1 MKEELVKQIISRIPL
16 KTGQIFHFKNAN
28 CKENVFY
35 TKKFEFC
42 HHGQFYIEVSKRE
55 KEVIKMVGS
64 MPEIRVKVSSELKKD
79 IESIARM
86 KGKNLS
92 SIVREA
98 LKLYVQ
104 EKYYRKTKEILNIE
118 DRVGMAVATELYPEL
133 EEIKN
138 RLDMIADA
146 VQTQNSQAE
155 KTPAK
160 EEEEKIDFPKV
171 PGLHYKVDGN
181 NVIYED
187 GSIYNLYLGAW
198 LVTKEEVANWKRKM
212 ERERNLLR

>member
-1 MKEELVKQIISRIPL
+1 
-16 KTGQIFHFKNAN
+16 
-28 CKENVFY
+28 
-35 TKKFEFC
+35 
-42 HHGQFYIEVSKRE
+42 
-55 KEVIKMVGS
+55 MVGS

-79 IESIARM
+79 IEALARIR
-86 KGKNLS
+86 GKNLS

-104 EKYYRKTKEILNIE
+104 ERYYERTEDILNIE
-118 DRVGMAVATELYPEL
+118 SRVGMAVVTELYPQL

-138 RLDMIADA
+138 RLDMIADFA
-146 VQTQNSQAE
+146 QTQSSQAE

-160 EEEEKIDFPKV
+160 EEEEKVDFPKV

-198 LVTKEEVANWKRKM
+198 LVTKEEVAKWKRKK
-212 ERERNLLR
+212 EKERNLLR

>member
-1 MKEELVKQIISRIPL
+1 MAK
-16 KTGQIFHFKNAN
+16 
-28 CKENVFY
+28 
-35 TKKFEFC
+35 
-42 HHGQFYIEVSKRE
+42 
-55 KEVIKMVGS
+55 S

-79 IESIARM
+79 IEALARM
-86 KGKNLS
+86 RGKNLS

-98 LKLYVQ
+98 LELYVQ
-104 EKYYRKTKEILNIE
+104 ERYYRKTNEILNIE
-118 DRVGMAVATELYPEL
+118 GRVGMAVVTELYPEL

-146 VQTQNSQAE
+146 VQTRSYQAE
-155 KTPAK
+155 NTPTK
-160 EEEEKIDFPKV
+160 ENNEEKIDFPKV

-198 LVTKEEVANWKRKM
+198 LVTKEEVAKWKRKK
-212 ERERNLLR
+212 EREKNLLW

>member
-1 MKEELVKQIISRIPL
+1 MGDNKDPAKLTIRIDS
-16 KTGQIFHFKNAN
+16 A
-28 CKENVFY
+28 
-35 TKKFEFC
+35 
-42 HHGQFYIEVSKRE
+42 
-55 KEVIKMVGS
+55 
-64 MPEIRVKVSSELKKD
+64 LKKD
-79 IESIARM
+79 LDAIARM
-86 KGKNLS
+86 KNTS
-92 SIVREA
+92 TNRIVREA

-104 EKYYRKTKEILNIE
+104 EEYYKRAEYILNIE
-118 DRVGMAVATELYPEL
+118 DRVGMAVVTELYPQL

-146 VQTQNSQAE
+146 VQTQSSQSE

-160 EEEEKIDFPKV
+160 EEDEEKIYFPKV

-198 LVTKEEVANWKRKM
+198 LVTKEEVAKWKRKK
-212 ERERNLLR
+212 EREKNLLW

>member
-1 MKEELVKQIISRIPL
+1 
-16 KTGQIFHFKNAN
+16 
-28 CKENVFY
+28 
-35 TKKFEFC
+35 
-42 HHGQFYIEVSKRE
+42 
-55 KEVIKMVGS
+55 MVGS

-79 IESIARM
+79 IEALARM
-86 KGKNLS
+86 RGKNLS
-92 SIVREA
+92 FIVREA

-104 EKYYRKTKEILNIE
+104 ERYYERAEDILNIE
-118 DRVGMAVATELYPEL
+118 GRVGMAVITELYPEL

-138 RLDMIADA
+138 RLDMIADFA
-146 VQTQNSQAE
+146 QTQSSQAE

-160 EEEEKIDFPKV
+160 EEEEKVDFPKV

-198 LVTKEEVANWKRKM
+198 LVTKEEVAKWKRKK
-212 ERERNLLR
+212 EKERNLLR

>member
-1 MKEELVKQIISRIPL
+1 MA
-16 KTGQIFHFKNAN
+16 KN
-28 CKENVFY
+28 
-35 TKKFEFC
+35 
-42 HHGQFYIEVSKRE
+42 
-55 KEVIKMVGS
+55 

-86 KGKNLS
+86 KSKNLS

-104 EKYYRKTKEILNIE
+104 EWYYRKTNEILNIE
-118 DRVGMAVATELYPEL
+118 GRVGMAVITELYPQL

-146 VQTQNSQAE
+146 VQTQGSQVE
-155 KTPAK
+155 ESPAK
-160 EEEEKIDFPKV
+160 EEEKVDFPKV

-198 LVTKEEVANWKRKM
+198 LVTKEEVAKWKRKM

>member
-1 MKEELVKQIISRIPL
+1 
-16 KTGQIFHFKNAN
+16 
-28 CKENVFY
+28 
-35 TKKFEFC
+35 
-42 HHGQFYIEVSKRE
+42 
-55 KEVIKMVGS
+55 

-86 KGKNLS
+86 RGKNLS

-104 EKYYRKTKEILNIE
+104 ERYYRKTNEILNIE
-118 DRVGMAVATELYPEL
+118 GSVGMAVITELYPQL

-138 RLDMIADA
+138 RLDMIADRL
-146 VQTQNSQAE
+146 QSPQRE
-155 KTPAK
+155 KSPTK
-160 EEEEKIDFPKV
+160 EEKEEKIDFPKV

-198 LVTKEEVANWKRKM
+198 LVTKEEVAKWKRKK
-212 ERERNLLR
+212 ERERNLLW

>member
-1 MKEELVKQIISRIPL
+1 MAR
-16 KTGQIFHFKNAN
+16 
-28 CKENVFY
+28 
-35 TKKFEFC
+35 
-42 HHGQFYIEVSKRE
+42 
-55 KEVIKMVGS
+55 S

-86 KGKNLS
+86 RGKNLS

-118 DRVGMAVATELYPEL
+118 GRVGMAVITELYPQL

-138 RLDMIADA
+138 RLDMIADF

-160 EEEEKIDFPKV
+160 EEKKEKIDFPRV

-198 LVTKEEVANWKRKM
+198 LVTKEEVAKWKRKK

>member
-1 MKEELVKQIISRIPL
+1 MGENKDPAKLTIRIDS
-16 KTGQIFHFKNAN
+16 A
-28 CKENVFY
+28 
-35 TKKFEFC
+35 
-42 HHGQFYIEVSKRE
+42 
-55 KEVIKMVGS
+55 
-64 MPEIRVKVSSELKKD
+64 LKKD
-79 IESIARM
+79 LDAIARM
-86 KGKNLS
+86 KNTS
-92 SIVREA
+92 TNRIVREA

-104 EKYYRKTKEILNIE
+104 EEFYKKAGYISNI
-118 DRVGMAVATELYPEL
+118 DKMVGMAVATELYPQL

-138 RLDMIADA
+138 RLDMIVDA
-146 VQTQNSQAE
+146 VQMQGSHAE

-160 EEEEKIDFPKV
+160 EEEEKVDFPKV

-198 LVTKEEVANWKRKM
+198 LVTKEEVAKWKRKK

>member
-1 MKEELVKQIISRIPL
+1 MGENKDSAKLTIRIDS
-16 KTGQIFHFKNAN
+16 A
-28 CKENVFY
+28 
-35 TKKFEFC
+35 
-42 HHGQFYIEVSKRE
+42 
-55 KEVIKMVGS
+55 
-64 MPEIRVKVSSELKKD
+64 LKKD
-79 IESIARM
+79 LDAIARM
-86 KGKNLS
+86 KNTS
-92 SIVREA
+92 TNRIVREA
-98 LKLYVQ
+98 LELYVQ
-104 EKYYRKTKEILNIE
+104 EELYKRAEYILNIE
-118 DRVGMAVATELYPEL
+118 DRVGNEIFTELYPQL

-146 VQTQNSQAE
+146 VQMQGSQAE

-160 EEEEKIDFPKV
+160 EEEKIDFPRV

-198 LVTKEEVANWKRKM
+198 LVTKEEVAKWKRKK

>member
-1 MKEELVKQIISRIPL
+1 
-16 KTGQIFHFKNAN
+16 
-28 CKENVFY
+28 
-35 TKKFEFC
+35 
-42 HHGQFYIEVSKRE
+42 
-55 KEVIKMVGS
+55 

-86 KGKNLS
+86 RGKNLS

-104 EKYYRKTKEILNIE
+104 EKYYRKMNEILNIE
-118 DRVGMAVATELYPEL
+118 DRVGMAVVTELYPEL

-146 VQTQNSQAE
+146 VQMQNSQAE

-160 EEEEKIDFPKV
+160 EEKEEKIDFPKV
-171 PGLHYKVDGN
+171 PRLHYKVDGN

-198 LVTKEEVANWKRKM
+198 LVTKEEVAKWKRKK

>member
-1 MKEELVKQIISRIPL
+1 M
-16 KTGQIFHFKNAN
+16 A
-28 CKENVFY
+28 
-35 TKKFEFC
+35 
-42 HHGQFYIEVSKRE
+42 
-55 KEVIKMVGS
+55 GS
-64 MPEIRVKVSSELKKD
+64 MPEIRVKVSSELKED

-98 LKLYVQ
+98 LKLYVR
-104 EKYYRKTKEILNIE
+104 EKYYRKTNEILNIE
-118 DRVGMAVATELYPEL
+118 GRVGMAVVTELYPEL

-138 RLDMIADA
+138 RLDMIADFLH
-146 VQTQNSQAE
+146 THGSQAK

-160 EEEEKIDFPKV
+160 EDKEEKIDFPKV

-198 LVTKEEVANWKRKM
+198 LVTKEEVAKWKRKK
-212 ERERNLLR
+212 EKEKNLLW